1 MNKELVK
8 GLAEKGE
15 GQAEFIDDE
24 LNEIDEKGKPTKF
37 PWNFSYLVLRQ
48 LRRALKPALTDIKF
62 TWPGNVPQ
70 TPFLPHILQKY
81 LINSFIFFF
90 NFTYHLYLE
99 MEEWIYMLFMLKK

>member
-37 PWNFSYLVLRQ
+37 P
-48 LRRALKPALTDIKF
+48 
-62 TWPGNVPQ
+62 
-70 TPFLPHILQKY
+70 
-81 LINSFIFFF
+81 
-90 NFTYHLYLE
+90 
-99 MEEWIYMLFMLKK
+99 